1 VGRRHR
7 NGCSL
12 LPVSQSSVST
22 PEGEGLDH
30 GISPRGAILE
40 SRQTIEPRLR
50 AALTSCG
57 KSAKFPLVSLDSVG
71 NLVIS
76 CWPPPTAASLPPAGS
91 HPSIN
96 PVQPWIFAQCFRGLD
111 SPRRAEFP
119 GSRTSCVPRG
129 DISTEGRFGPV
140 AKSKALMSSNCV
152 GTCGGSGR
160 RQMVNQED
168 TAYMLCSGQERIG
181 THPCVRIPGI
191 AAMNV
196 RPHFLY
202 KEGVPMKVRFKLNS

>member
-1 VGRRHR
+1 MVGRRQK
-7 NGCSL
+7 GSSL
-12 LPVSQSSVST
+12 LPHSQSSVSP
-22 PEGEGLDH
+22 PEGEGLGR

-40 SRQTIEPRLR
+40 SRQTGVQTESR
-50 AALTSCG
+50 TH
-57 KSAKFPLVSLDSVG
+57 LVWKVSQVSTGESGFCRQFSDFL
-71 NLVIS
+71 LATPH
-76 CWPPPTAASLPPAGS
+76 CCPLPPAGS

-129 DISTEGRFGPV
+129 VISTEGRFGPV

-160 RQMVNQED
+160 RQMVDQEVR
-168 TAYMLCSGQERIG
+168 AHRLCYRRERIG
-181 THPCVRIPGI
+181 LYRPVCMIGI
-191 AAMNV
+191 VAV
-196 RPHFLY
+196 GFIFSYR
-202 KEGVPMKVRFKLNS
+202 EGIPMKVSLNFKVNI

>member
-1 VGRRHR
+1 M
-7 NGCSL
+7 
-12 LPVSQSSVST
+12 
-22 PEGEGLDH
+22 D
-30 GISPRGAILE
+30 
-40 SRQTIEPRLR
+40 SRQTIDSRLR
-50 AALTSCG
+50 APLTSCG
-57 KSAKFPLVSLDSVG
+57 KSAKFPLVSLDSIG

-152 GTCGGSGR
+152 GTWGGSGR
-160 RQMVNQED
+160 RQMVNQEVR
-168 TAYMLCSGQERIG
+168 AYMLCSGQERIDI
-181 THPCVRIPGI
+181 HPCVCMTGI
-191 AAMNV
+191 AAMDLQ
-196 RPHFLY
+196 PHFSY
-202 KEGVPMKVRFKLNS
+202 REGIPMKVSFILNI

>member
-1 VGRRHR
+1 MVGRRHR
-7 NGCSL
+7 RGSSL
-12 LPVSQSSVST
+12 LPLLRVQWVPLKERVWAVASAQ
-22 PEGEGLDH
+22 EGPYWNPDK
-30 GISPRGAILE
+30 LE
-40 SRQTIEPRLR
+40 SRLR

-76 CWPPPTAASLPPAGS
+76 CWPPPTAAPLPPAGS

-96 PVQPWIFAQCFRGLD
+96 PVQPWTFAQCFRGLD

-119 GSRTSCVPRG
+119 GSRTSCVPTG

-160 RQMVNQED
+160 RQMGNREVR
-168 TAYMLCSGQERIG
+168 AWGLC
-181 THPCVRIPGI
+181 
-191 AAMNV
+191 
-196 RPHFLY
+196 
-202 KEGVPMKVRFKLNS
+202 